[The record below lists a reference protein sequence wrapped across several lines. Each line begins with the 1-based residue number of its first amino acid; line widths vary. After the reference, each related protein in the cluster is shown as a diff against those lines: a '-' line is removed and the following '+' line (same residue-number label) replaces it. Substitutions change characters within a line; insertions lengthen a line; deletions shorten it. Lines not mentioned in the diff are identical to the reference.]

1 MSVSVSEFGSL
12 DDGSK
17 ATLYTIKNNNG
28 MIAEVTDF
36 GANLVRLFVPDRKGN
51 PDDIVLGFDDV
62 KGYAENPSYFG
73 STIGRI
79 ANRIGDAKFT
89 LNGVNYELE
98 VNDGPN
104 NLHSSFDNGYNK
116 RFFNAH
122 INGDGSVTFS
132 LSSPDGDQGFP
143 GNLEMSVTY
152 KLTDDNELV
161 LSYTGRSDKDT
172 IFNPTNHS
180 YFNLSGH
187 DSGKAMGLKL
197 QLVSK
202 ELTPVREGSIPTGD
216 FMKLEG
222 TPFDFSELTVIGDR
236 IDEENELLKIG
247 KGYDINYVIDKKEGE
262 YGRAALVVDEESGR
276 TMEVFTDL
284 PGVQFYAGNCIATQQ
299 GKGGVTYSKRHAICL
314 ETQFYPDAINHDAFT
329 KPILKAGEEFKSTT
343 TYKFGIC

>member
-152 KLTDDNELV
+152 KVTDDNELV

-236 IDEENELLKIG
+236 ID
-247 KGYDINYVIDKKEGE
+247 
-262 YGRAALVVDEESGR
+262 
-276 TMEVFTDL
+276 
-284 PGVQFYAGNCIATQQ
+284 
-299 GKGGVTYSKRHAICL
+299 
-314 ETQFYPDAINHDAFT
+314 
-329 KPILKAGEEFKSTT
+329 
-343 TYKFGIC
+343 